1 MSGGPCRCGQT
12 FRAQEEGPKAA
23 FYRPITARSPAAGGN
38 WSKKEPA
45 MQVFFT
51 IGRIFLVAIF
61 ILSGAQKLLDVGATA
76 QLIQTKIPTDMLTD
90 LAAPLVEMTGMRVP
104 QLLAILVGVIELVS
118 GVLIAFNVGTRGAA
132 LLLVLFTIAATY
144 FYHDFW
150 TMTGPDREQNMI
162 HALKNLSII
171 GGLLVLFAL
180 GSRRVLVP
188 ARID

>member
-1 MSGGPCRCGQT
+1 
-12 FRAQEEGPKAA
+12 
-23 FYRPITARSPAAGGN
+23 
-38 WSKKEPA
+38 

-51 IGRIFLVAIF
+51 IGRILLVAIF

-76 QLIQTKIPTDMLTD
+76 QMIQTKIPTDMLTD